1 MSPRVGMSLDMILR
15 AARGIADE
23 KGLNE
28 VTLAAVAKS
37 LNVKPP
43 SLYNFVNGL
52 QGIKT
57 ELAVSGLTML
67 YEKMAASAEGLTG
80 ETALLA
86 LADAY
91 INFAEANPGLYDA
104 TFQKIKDGRIENL
117 SSLLVELV
125 VRRLTANGYAQS
137 DTAIHLAA
145 RGLRSLLHGFAVLRK
160 QSAFELT
167 ESIKES
173 RKFAVVA
180 FLRGLQER
188 EQ

>member
-15 AARGIADE
+15 AAAGIADE

-67 YEKMAASAEGLTG
+67 YERMAASAEGLTG
-80 ETALLA
+80 ETALLG

-125 VRRLTANGYAQS
+125 VRQLTANGYAQS
-137 DTAIHLAA
+137 DTAIHAA

>member
-15 AARGIADE
+15 AAAGIADE

-67 YEKMAASAEGLTG
+67 YENMAASAGLSG
-80 ETALLA
+80 ETALRA

-91 INFAEANPGLYDA
+91 IHFAEANPGLYEA
-104 TFQKIKDGRIENL
+104 TFQKVKDGRIEKL
-117 SSLLVELV
+117 SSLLVDLV
-125 VRRLTANGYAQS
+125 VRQLTANGYARPEN
-137 DTAIHLAA
+137 AIHAA

-173 RKFAVVA
+173 REFAVVA
-180 FLRGLQER
+180 FLRGLQTS

>member
-1 MSPRVGMSLDMILR
+1 MSPRVGMSLDMIIR
-15 AARGIADE
+15 AASDIADE

-52 QGIKT
+52 HGIKT
-57 ELAVSGLTML
+57 ELAISGLSML
-67 YEKMAASAEGLTG
+67 YEKMAASSAGLSG

-91 INFAEANPGLYDA
+91 IHFAEANPGLYEA
-104 TFQKIKDGRIENL
+104 TFQKVKDGGIEKL
-117 SSLLVELV
+117 SSLLVDLV
-125 VRRLTANGYAQS
+125 VRQLTANGYARPEN
-137 DTAIHLAA
+137 AIHAA

-173 RKFAVVA
+173 RKFAVIA
-180 FLRGLQER
+180 FLRGLQTS

>member
-15 AARGIADE
+15 AAAGIADE

-52 QGIKT
+52 QGIKK

-67 YEKMAASAEGLTG
+67 YENMAASSEGLTG
-80 ETALLA
+80 ERVMLS

-91 INFAEANPGLYDA
+91 INFAEANPGLYEA
-104 TFQKIKDGRIENL
+104 TFQKIKDGRMENL
-117 SSLLVELV
+117 SSQLVNLV
-125 VRRLTANGYAQS
+125 VRLLTANGYARPEN
-137 DTAIHLAA
+137 AIHAA
-145 RGLRSLLHGFAVLRK
+145 RGLRSLLHGFAALRK

-180 FLRGLQER
+180 FLRGLQLDK
-188 EQ
+188 Q